1 MFDLS
6 LKECFCKV
14 QETRGDK
21 KIVLTHVFRSPTL
34 EDWTFYFKGTTQLGV
49 SKGRDTVEMSNVS
62 QEKDSLLWE
71 DLIVRVEGYK
81 VKGEDVMSLDDWKE
95 RIPLSHKLE
104 AVSGFMLFWR
114 EDVPDEASLIEV
126 NSLDLAEDSL
136 EMHFAGIQN
145 GYTHVIKFF
154 FKNPEPSD
162 HIKFSR
168 LSSKMQ
174 LVRTKRRGESAIRV
188 PSDITGLI
196 DIFDRLV
203 EKVEG
208 YSYKGKDLM
217 DAEKWKGFI
226 DAYHKRAAVLEM
238 FTSSLQ
244 ETEGKVTGG

>member
-6 LKECFCKV
+6 LKECICKV

-34 EDWTFYFKGTTQLGV
+34 EDWTYYFKGTTQLGV

-62 QEKDSLLWE
+62 QEKDTLLWE

-95 RIPLSHKLE
+95 RIPISHKLE

-114 EDVPDEASLIEV
+114 EDVPDDANLIEV

-145 GYTHVIKFF
+145 CEIQHIKFF
-154 FKNPEPSD
+154 FSNPEPSD
-162 HIKFSR
+162 YIKFSR
-168 LSSKMQ
+168 MSSRMQ
-174 LVRTKRRGESAIRV
+174 LVRTKRRGESAIKV
-188 PSDITGLI
+188 PGDITALVE
-196 DIFDRLV
+196 IFDRLV
-203 EKVEG
+203 ERAEG
-208 YSYKGKDLM
+208 YTYKSKDLM
-217 DAEKWKGFI
+217 ETEKWKKQI
-226 DAYHKRAAVLEM
+226 DAYHKRAAVLDM

-244 ETEGKVTGG
+244 ETEGKVTRE